1 MVKSLLDRLGL
12 GRKDEAV
19 IPPPDLSRL
28 KIGARTSPPK
38 VDFEPKDE
46 PKEVDITAWR
56 DRDLERVRTAWDA
69 LNAAPDDARAIKSM
83 RAAIHDLY
91 GASGIYGGGA
101 LTRLSGSLQ
110 RLMKDE
116 SRIHANAALIN
127 LHVQACLATRHT
139 DGAGS
144 DDLAS
149 AVCDA
154 LEAETEKSL
163 TPSDHGDWVVKD

>member
-19 IPPPDLSRL
+19 ITPPDLSRL
-28 KIGARTSPPK
+28 KIGSRATTPK
-38 VDFEPKDE
+38 VNLDVDDTPKD
-46 PKEVDITAWR
+46 VDVTIWR
-56 DRDLERVRTAWDA
+56 DRDLQCLRAAWDA
-69 LNAAPDDARAIKSM
+69 LNAAPDDAIAIKDM

-116 SRIHANAALIN
+116 SRIPANAALIN
-127 LHVQACLATRHT
+127 LHVQACLATCHT
-139 DGAGS
+139 DGKGS

-163 TPSDHGDWVVKD
+163 TPSDNDEWVVKD